1 MDAEDEDEFKKRHE
15 ATSEA
20 ESLGLFSHLKLAPLR
35 QQDDVVGRLA
45 AHVQQR
51 LAALAHPHRV
61 RAFRV
66 SARESFPEA
75 DVQEPELDP
84 LSGFGPE
91 RPATLLAAGVVLRV
105 DGRHQELAAR
115 SADDARRRRQ
125 QRRRRRQ
132 PDVALARTEHR
143 LSGDATKVDVD
154 ASGTPVGEKMT
165 LSQIPLM
172 NKDNK
177 TKMS

>member
-1 MDAEDEDEFKKRHE
+1 MDAEDEDGFKKRHE

-66 SARESFPEA
+66 SARESFPET

-143 LSGDATKVDVD
+143 LSGDAPKVDVD
-154 ASGTPVGEKMT
+154 VSGTPVGEKMT